1 MSLLRLRLA
10 APPPTMD
17 YLTVFATRS
26 LVLFPRSSSTA
37 TPVPPANHQRTL
49 SPHPVEMPLYALMR
63 DDTHCAWYLVD
74 RVLEAPRAAGG
85 VARELEMEAE
95 VLVWEQIDRAKM
107 FGRALALLFGSSSN
121 VSEEELREL
130 AAKHGLG
137 LAVPSG
143 GLLPVVQRHYREEAA
158 PILA

>member
-10 APPPTMD
+10 SPPNMD

-26 LVLFPRSSSTA
+26 LVLFPRTTPSAPLFSS
-37 TPVPPANHQRTL
+37 PRTL
-49 SPHPVEMPLYALMR
+49 TPPPVEMPLYALLR

-74 RVLEAPRAAGG
+74 QLLEAPRAAAS

-121 VSEEELREL
+121 VSEDELCQL
-130 AAKHGLG
+130 AAKHGLE
-137 LAVPSG
+137 LAAPAG
-143 GLLPVVQRHYREEAA
+143 GLLLLVQRHYREDV
-158 PILA
+158 PVILA